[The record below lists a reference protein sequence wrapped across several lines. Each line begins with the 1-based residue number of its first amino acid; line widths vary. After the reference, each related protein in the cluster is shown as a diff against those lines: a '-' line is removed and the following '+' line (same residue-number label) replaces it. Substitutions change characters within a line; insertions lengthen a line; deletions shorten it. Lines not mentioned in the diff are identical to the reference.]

1 MPRGEMNY
9 RNAPPAGKLPAD
21 ATSDQVK
28 VEFARRLQAEMAKHG
43 WNQSDLVIAA
53 KRYVPDGKTIAA
65 YDISNY
71 IRGRSLPRSDKL
83 EAVAKALGVSP
94 AELLPHRGM
103 PEVQRAVSPLQ
114 MRQDEDGNVWLKMDR
129 VVSYPTALKIM
140 ALLSEEDAPY
150 PDRRVSVKIIE
161 ENADGTRTVTRGLKE
176 DVQRIVR
183 EELDD
188 LTKGEP
194 EE

>member
-140 ALLSEEDAPY
+140 ALLADEDGSTWP
-150 PDRRVSVKIIE
+150 
-161 ENADGTRTVTRGLKE
+161 
-176 DVQRIVR
+176 
-183 EELDD
+183 
-188 LTKGEP
+188 TKGDKSDEASSLIGQAEILRHWHARKDP
-194 EE
+194 VDDK